1 MSKQLNEVN
10 EDPAAM
16 EAKEIWKAIREIR
29 WHLQEKYGSDV
40 DDFEVIIPCDIDEGG
55 FKLS

>member
-1 MSKQLNEVN
+1 MSINKVDIFNE
-10 EDPAAM
+10 E
-16 EAKEIWKAIREIR
+16 KEIWKAIREIR

>member
-1 MSKQLNEVN
+1 MSIN
-10 EDPAAM
+10 EDM
-16 EAKEIWKAIREIR
+16 SISEDKEIWKAIREIR

-55 FKLS
+55 FKLP